1 MPQFWLEDFAPQ
13 IVWLAISFL
22 ILYLLMSRVALPRIT
37 SVLEQRQE
45 RIAADLDR
53 AAALREQAE
62 KVLAEYEAALAKA
75 RAEAQAIIGEQ
86 AAAAAAEADRRHHE
100 LAERLQREANAA
112 AARIDAEKTQALAE
126 VRAIAAERAAAA
138 AGRLLG
144 AEVAASD
151 AEQAVAATLNERS

>member
-13 IVWLAISFL
+13 IVWLAISFAL
-22 ILYLLMSRVALPRIT
+22 LYFLMSRVALPRIT

-62 KVLAEYEAALAKA
+62 KVLAEYEAAVTQA
-75 RAEAQAIIGEQ
+75 RSEARGIIAEQ
-86 AAAAAAEADRRHHE
+86 AAAAAAEADRRQQE
-100 LAERLQREANAA
+100 LGDRLQREANAA
-112 AARIDAEKTQALAE
+112 AARIDAAKTQALGE
-126 VRAIAAERAAAA
+126 VRTIAAELAAAA

-144 AEVAASD
+144 SEVAADD
-151 AEQAVAATLNERS
+151 AAGAVDAAINERA